1 MIYASGRNTATN
13 HTKEEIKLA
22 NKQETK
28 GEPISKEN
36 DIPSVIMADNASD
49 NSKNGQTKNIRSSEL
64 EEACDLCKSETKK
77 CNAEEA
83 MAKSIIDSAGSHSQ
97 IITSFEY
104 STDLSPIIINQD
116 R

>member
-49 NSKNGQTKNIRSSEL
+49 NSKKWPN
-64 EEACDLCKSETKK
+64 
-77 CNAEEA
+77 
-83 MAKSIIDSAGSHSQ
+83 
-97 IITSFEY
+97 
-104 STDLSPIIINQD
+104 
-116 R
+116 